1 MAILSTDSKNTTIK
15 NITACY
21 SQKVSA
27 SLVEIKTSSEKY
39 SFKLDGFISNADYS
53 NKSFEFILFIN
64 SILFLKIERCVE
76 NKSLKKSIEIIYRP
90 YITKGNFPFIYLNL
104 FIQPENIE
112 VNVSG
117 TISLIL

>member
-27 SLVEIKTSSEKY
+27 SLVEIKISSEKY